1 MTSKSLRH
9 LSHYIVLLV
18 IMMSGLVAMIVS
30 GKSTLFHT
38 LILVLISLS
47 YFIWGVIHQFFEKEF
62 HLEIILEYFF
72 FSLLG
77 FAFVMGVL
85 YYL

>member
-18 IMMSGLVAMIVS
+18 ILMGGLVAMLAS
-30 GKSTLFHT
+30 GKSALTHT
-38 LILVLISLS
+38 IILICISLS
-47 YFIWGVIHQFFEKEF
+47 YFIWGVVHHTLEKEL
-62 HLEIILEYFF
+62 HLEIVLEYLIM
-72 FSLLG
+72 SVLG
-77 FAFVMGVL
+77 LALVLGVL

>member
-1 MTSKSLRH
+1 MTAKSLRH
-9 LSHYIVLLV
+9 LSHYIVLLL
-18 IMMSGLVAMIVS
+18 ILMSGLLAMIVS

-47 YFIWGVIHQFFEKEF
+47 YFIWGVVHSFLEKEF